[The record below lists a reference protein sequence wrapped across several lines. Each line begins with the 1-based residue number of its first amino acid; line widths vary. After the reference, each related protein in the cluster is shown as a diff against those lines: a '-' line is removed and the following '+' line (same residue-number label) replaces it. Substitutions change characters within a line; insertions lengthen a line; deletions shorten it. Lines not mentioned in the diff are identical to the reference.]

1 MVYGANLE
9 PWLARRQKAATAW
22 QGRAWEIAR
31 EGRESNPFEDM
42 DEVAMVQTL
51 SSLEN
56 RLGAAGELG
65 LTEAAVEALKHEIC
79 DLFEAMPMD
88 LQQTLLLSP
97 ARAMLIQVW
106 MV

>member
-42 DEVAMVQTL
+42 HEVAMVQV
-51 SSLEN
+51 
-56 RLGAAGELG
+56 GG
-65 LTEAAVEALKHEIC
+65 
-79 DLFEAMPMD
+79 
-88 LQQTLLLSP
+88 
-97 ARAMLIQVW
+97 
-106 MV
+106 